1 MGHSMARDNE
11 EDKPSLDEMITA
23 RTELTQWSTIKLGSV
38 EASSSKKMEVHSR
51 LAIFSF
57 MQSPLRARMFNVSF

>member
-11 EDKPSLDEMITA
+11 EDKLSLDEMITE
-23 RTELTQWSTIKLGSV
+23 RTELTQWPTIKLGSV
-38 EASSSKKMEVHSR
+38 HASSLKQMEGHSR

-57 MQSPLRARMFNVSF
+57 M

>member
-38 EASSSKKMEVHSR
+38 QASPSKQMGGQ
-51 LAIFSF
+51 I
-57 MQSPLRARMFNVSF
+57 

>member
-11 EDKPSLDEMITA
+11 EDKLSLDEMITE

-51 LAIFSF
+51 LAIFSS
-57 MQSPLRARMFNVSF
+57 MQNPRRASLINVSF

>member
-23 RTELTQWSTIKLGSV
+23 RTELTQWSGSF
-38 EASSSKKMEVHSR
+38 KKEFE
-51 LAIFSF
+51 L
-57 MQSPLRARMFNVSF
+57 LD

>member
-1 MGHSMARDNE
+1 MFRGGINSRCLIRHNE
-11 EDKPSLDEMITA
+11 EDKPSLDEMITE

-38 EASSSKKMEVHSR
+38 QASALKQMEGHSR

-57 MQSPLRARMFNVSF
+57 M

>member
-11 EDKPSLDEMITA
+11 EDKPSLDEMITE

-38 EASSSKKMEVHSR
+38 HASSLKQMEGHSR

-57 MQSPLRARMFNVSF
+57 M

>member
-11 EDKPSLDEMITA
+11 EDKLSLDEMITE
-23 RTELTQWSTIKLGSV
+23 RTELTQWPTIKLGSV
-38 EASSSKKMEVHSR
+38 QASALKQMEVHSH

-57 MQSPLRARMFNVSF
+57 M